1 MKLCKSPIKTKLGCV
16 RHLGSARPQSC
27 NRLQKMSKCGK
38 EIWQTWLHFMCLF
51 FFSYS
56 ILKSS
61 VVYYETNRC
70 KQIDNRYCL
79 ATQVKNLL
87 HHQSLNLFCSD
98 IVTVLLD
105 EPDAPVLVE
114 VTRYTGELIYCK
126 TFMREFLC
134 LVQSGKDLSL

>member
-1 MKLCKSPIKTKLGCV
+1 MVRKSDRLGCT
-16 RHLGSARPQSC
+16 SC
-27 NRLQKMSKCGK
+27 AS
-38 EIWQTWLHFMCLF
+38 
-51 FFSYS
+51 FFSYC

-70 KQIDNRYCL
+70 KQIDNRYFL

-87 HHQSLNLFCSD
+87 HHQPLNLFCSD